1 MEIWANLNKGPAE
14 ETDTHTRGYN
24 ELPAGT
30 VNYKPLLKRDTHRD
44 RPAEHR
50 AFIYSYIYTG
60 TWLREET
67 ACLHVFRIVSLC
79 ESTTETA
86 VLLNRRTDGSVK
98 KNCEWVTI
106 RRSVQEGHEWHFI
119 VRQCISSKAVMLQWA
134 QGLCNKRRV
143 STRECWWPDAVC
155 WEMSGDAEKVQIQR
169 KAIVRSCMIKTNP
182 MIPPG
187 SCVLSDTSHFTPF

>member
-1 MEIWANLNKGPAE
+1 M
-14 ETDTHTRGYN
+14 THT
-24 ELPAGT
+24 GT
-30 VNYKPLLKRDTHRD
+30 DPQNTTLSFTH
-44 RPAEHR
+44 
-50 AFIYSYIYTG
+50 IYTG

-67 ACLHVFRIVSLC
+67 ARLHVFRIVSLC

-98 KNCEWVTI
+98 KICEWVTI
-106 RRSVQEGHEWHFI
+106 WCSVQEGHEWHFI
-119 VRQCISSKAVMLQWA
+119 VQQCISSKAVMLQWA

-169 KAIVRSCMIKTNP
+169 KAIVQSCTIKTNP